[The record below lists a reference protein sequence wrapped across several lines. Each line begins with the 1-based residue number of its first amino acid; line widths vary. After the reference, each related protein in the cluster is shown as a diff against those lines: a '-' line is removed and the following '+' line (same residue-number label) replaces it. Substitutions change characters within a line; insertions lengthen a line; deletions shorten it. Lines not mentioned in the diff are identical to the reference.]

1 MCLLLSVWGVPIR
14 SGNKHTRLHFSFVTV
29 FFVAGLLET
38 EATLVTG
45 ELRREV
51 RIKCSHTNAFSN
63 IKYFCKGRCDDKDV
77 LIRSSEKK
85 TNSKYSISDEG
96 NTFYV
101 TISHLAHDDSGTY
114 WCGIERVG
122 VDTFNKVILTVVDGE
137 LINVFHFFHTKSP
150 PKKEEEHSFFSL
162 QETQRTQM
170 VHLDRFQTE
179 RKRHP
184 VRTGLV

>member
-1 MCLLLSVWGVPIR
+1 M
-14 SGNKHTRLHFSFVTV
+14 

-137 LINVFHFFHTKSP
+137 LINVFHFFHTKS
-150 PKKEEEHSFFSL
+150 FFFFL
-162 QETQRTQM
+162 AGN
-170 VHLDRFQTE
+170 TE
-179 RKRHP
+179 NSDGSPRSIPNGAKTTSGKNWSG
-184 VRTGLV
+184 VKIL

>member
-1 MCLLLSVWGVPIR
+1 MFL
-14 SGNKHTRLHFSFVTV
+14 
-29 FFVAGLLET
+29 VAGLLET

-45 ELRREV
+45 ESGRKV
-51 RIKCSHTNAFSN
+51 RITCSHTNAFSN

-85 TNSKYSISDEG
+85 TNSKYSISDKG

-101 TISHLAHDDSGTY
+101 TISHLTHDDSGTY

-122 VDTFNKVILTVVDGE
+122 ADTFNKVILTVVDGE
-137 LINVFHFFHTKSP
+137 LINVFHFFHTKSR
-150 PKKEEEHSFFSL
+150 PKKGEEQFVFL

-170 VHLDRFQTE
+170 VHLNHF
-179 RKRHP
+179 
-184 VRTGLV
+184 